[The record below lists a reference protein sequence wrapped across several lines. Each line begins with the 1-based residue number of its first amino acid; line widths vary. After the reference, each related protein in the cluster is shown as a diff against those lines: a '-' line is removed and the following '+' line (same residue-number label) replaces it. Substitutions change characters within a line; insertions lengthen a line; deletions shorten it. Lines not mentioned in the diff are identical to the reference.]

1 MSDYL
6 ELEIGLS
13 RRDADRYIVELR
25 FSDPEG
31 EVHPTQRGTVHFPWD
46 DLRRSQVSA
55 NDYGALLTK
64 SLFADGASAQYFALA
79 RKEAQERNK
88 NLRLRLQVDDSAPEL
103 HNLRW
108 ETLRDLESDS
118 WLLLQEQVL
127 FSRLVPSRNWERV
140 TLRAKG
146 EIKALV
152 AIANPRDLA
161 DDVYKVDGQA
171 LRPID
176 VQGELERSVASLA
189 GMAID
194 TLTSDAEKGVCVT
207 LNRVVEALRQGV
219 DILYLVCH
227 GAMLSRADP
236 PGAYILLEKEDGMGD
251 LVAGAWLADRI
262 LALPAEA
269 RPRLVVLASCQ
280 SAGVGDA
287 QFTSD
292 AQGALAALG
301 PQLARVG
308 VPAVVAMQG
317 SVSMQTVAEMMPV
330 FFREMLSHGMVD
342 QAIAVARGQVN
353 RRADAWM
360 PVVFMRLRDGRVW
373 YEPGFARSGPEFL
386 RWPGLITGLKTRK
399 CTPILGPGLDEYLT
413 GQPGRMARQWAEEF
427 GFPLSEEERD
437 QLPQVA
443 QYLANVQGSRDVPR
457 VKLVEHLEKAIRQR
471 YRLTPAEAPIA
482 GVGQLNWLAP
492 DLQERIG
499 KQMLADSQSC
509 TYAVM
514 ANLPAPVYITT
525 NPDILLDAAL
535 RAVGKA
541 PVVEYCRWNA
551 DLQALDS
558 NLPQEETVYQPSVAR
573 PLVYHLFG
581 LMSEPSSLVISED
594 DYFEFLTWINQ
605 YGAQNLSMVSRAWS
619 VNALLLLGF
628 NLYAWNFRILFRS
641 IPLQE
646 RLARRDTQPSVA
658 VQVSPGEDQL
668 QPERARQY
676 LEQYFMGVKMGM
688 YWGSMG
694 DFCNELK
701 QRSEKEG
708 LYGLTA

>member
-13 RRDADRYIVELR
+13 RRDENSYLVELR

-31 EVHPTQRGTVHFPWD
+31 EVRAPQRGAAHFILE
-46 DLRRSQVSA
+46 DLSQAQVNA
-55 NDYGALLTK
+55 NDYGALLAK
-64 SLFADGASAQYFALA
+64 SLFADGAIAKYFALA

-88 NLRLRLQVDDSAPEL
+88 NLRLRLQVDDGALEL
-103 HNLRW
+103 HSLRW
-108 ETLRDLESDS
+108 ETLRDLESES
-118 WLLLQEQVL
+118 WLLLREDIL

-140 TLRAKG
+140 ILRAKG

-161 DDVYKVDGQA
+161 EGVYAVDGQK
-171 LRPID
+171 LRAID
-176 VQGELERSVASLA
+176 VQGERDRSVASLA
-189 GMAID
+189 GIATE
-194 TLTSDAEKGVCVT
+194 TLTSDPKKGVRVT
-207 LNRVVEALRQGV
+207 LNRLVEALRQGF

-227 GAMLSRADP
+227 GAMLNRADP
-236 PGAYILLEKEDGMGD
+236 PGAYILLEKEDGTGD
-251 LVAGAWLADRI
+251 LVAGAWLAERI
-262 LALPAEA
+262 LALPVEA

-280 SAGVGDA
+280 SAGSGDTLS
-287 QFTSD
+287 TSD

-330 FFREMLSHGMVD
+330 FFRELLSHGMVD
-342 QAIAVARGQVN
+342 RAMAAARGQVN

-386 RWPGLITGLKTRK
+386 RWPGLLTGLKIRK
-399 CTPILGPGLDEYLT
+399 CTPILGPGIDEFLT
-413 GQPGRMARQWAEEF
+413 GPPGKMARQWAEEF
-427 GFPLSEEERD
+427 GFPLSEEERE

-443 QYLANVQGSRDVPR
+443 QYLANAQGSRDVPR
-457 VKLVEHLEKAIRQR
+457 VKLVEQLEQSISQR
-471 YRLTPAEAPIA
+471 YGLATPVGA
-482 GVGQLNWLAP
+482 GQTDWLAP
-492 DLQERIG
+492 DLLTQIG
-499 KQMLADSQSC
+499 KQIISDGQS
-509 TYAVM
+509 TPYTVL
-514 ANLPAPVYITT
+514 ANLPAPVYINT
-525 NPDILLDAAL
+525 NPDTLLAATL
-535 RAVGKA
+535 RGVGKA
-541 PVVEYCRWNA
+541 PVVEYCRWTA
-551 DLQALDS
+551 DLQALPS
-558 NLPQEETVYQPSVAR
+558 NLPQGDEVYQPSVQR

-581 LMSEPSSLVISED
+581 LMSEPSSLVVSED
-594 DYFEFLTWINQ
+594 DFFEILTWINQ
-605 YGAQNLSMVSRAWS
+605 FGAQNLSMVSRAWS
-619 VNALLLLGF
+619 VNALLILGF

-641 IPLQE
+641 IPVHE

-676 LEQYFMGVKMGM
+676 LEQYFLGVKMGM
-688 YWGSMG
+688 YWGSLS

-708 LYGLTA
+708 LYGLVS